1 MKERLNTYLKQFS
14 GTLIINNKY
23 ITTSKELKEI
33 VDNRASNIRHNIA
46 TSGFIIELN
55 ECIVNN
61 TNVLEV
67 E

>member
-33 VDNRASNIRHNIA
+33 VDNRASKIRHNIA